1 MFSEIEQIID
11 NDNLV
16 PVFDGMCR
24 RLLLDDGRSL
34 ISLQMWMLLSTCAS
48 TSHEFVGI
56 IARY

>member
-1 MFSEIEQIID
+1 MFSEIEQIIN

-24 RLLLDDGRSL
+24 RLLHDNGPSL
-34 ISLQMWMLLSTCAS
+34 ISLQMWMLLSTCTS
-48 TSHEFVGI
+48 TGHEFVGI